1 MKTEAIFTLYLL
13 IALFLAPATI
23 AGFVM
28 AATFA
33 LSAWCITEGVA
44 AYADDLPAGTWAGV
58 RLGRFALAAY
68 KAPVAA

>member
-1 MKTEAIFTLYLL
+1 MKSELIFTLYL
-13 IALFLAPATI
+13 ITALFFAPATI

-33 LSAWCITEGVA
+33 LSAWCITEGIA

-58 RLGRFALAAY
+58 RMGRFALVA
-68 KAPVAA
+68 VAA

>member
-13 IALFLAPATI
+13 IALFLAPATV

-33 LSAWCITEGVA
+33 LSAWCITEE
-44 AYADDLPAGTWAGV
+44 
-58 RLGRFALAAY
+58 
-68 KAPVAA
+68 